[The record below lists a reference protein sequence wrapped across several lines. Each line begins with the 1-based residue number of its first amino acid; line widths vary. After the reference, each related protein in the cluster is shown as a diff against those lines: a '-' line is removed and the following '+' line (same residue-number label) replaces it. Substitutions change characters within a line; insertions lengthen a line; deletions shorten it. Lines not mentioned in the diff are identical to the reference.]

1 MIGFKNQRLN
11 TINQIQSNTMVIF
24 NWFIKYNF
32 PQANL
37 VQVLALG
44 LKPPVSDLALNLVR
58 TILFLS
64 LCSQRIC
71 NDLMFQMVHPQ
82 QFVVLLMRHKPYLL
96 YYSPCDLHSSASIS
110 RLTTMRRVLLIY
122 TIRQFSWLIAGS
134 SKRLRQL
141 HTQKE

>member
-11 TINQIQSNTMVIF
+11 AINQIQSNTMVIL
-24 NWFIKYNF
+24 NWFIKYNC
-32 PQANL
+32 PQAYHL
-37 VQVLALG
+37 HVSALG
-44 LKPPVSDLALNLVR
+44 LKPSVLDLALNLVR

-71 NDLMFQMVHPQ
+71 NDLMSQMVHPQ
-82 QFVVLLMRHKPYLL
+82 QFVVLLMKHKPYLL
-96 YYSPCDLHSSASIS
+96 YYSPCDMHSSAFTS
-110 RLTTMRRVLLIY
+110 RLTIMRRVLLIY

-141 HTQKE
+141 TTQKE